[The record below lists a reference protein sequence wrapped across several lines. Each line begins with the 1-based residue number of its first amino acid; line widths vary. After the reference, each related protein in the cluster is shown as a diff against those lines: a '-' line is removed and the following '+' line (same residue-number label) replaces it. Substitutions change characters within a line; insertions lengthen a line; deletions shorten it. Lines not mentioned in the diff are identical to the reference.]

1 MAALFLHRITLLLD
15 NSNVSGASK
24 VLQHNK
30 RGEMRALRESNPN
43 LPTFFCSKHRMGN
56 GTGGKNIVNGNLTG
70 RKSIIPQVLY
80 TVLENNS
87 TNVVKLQ

>member
-1 MAALFLHRITLLLD
+1 
-15 NSNVSGASK
+15 
-24 VLQHNK
+24 
-30 RGEMRALRESNPN
+30 MRALRESNPN
-43 LPTFFCSKHRMGN
+43 LPTFFCKHRAGN

-80 TVLENNS
+80 AVLENNS